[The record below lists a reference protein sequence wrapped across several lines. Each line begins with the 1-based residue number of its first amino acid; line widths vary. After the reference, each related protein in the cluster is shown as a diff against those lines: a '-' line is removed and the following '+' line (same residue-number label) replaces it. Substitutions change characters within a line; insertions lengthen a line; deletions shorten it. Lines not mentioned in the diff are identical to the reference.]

1 MEWKA
6 CFRVQ
11 LLVLK
16 MGKEVGEREKERER
30 KRDNDTGVR
39 RDSQNKK
46 S

>member
-1 MEWKA
+1 M
-6 CFRVQ
+6 
-11 LLVLK
+11 LVLK

-39 RDSQNKK
+39 RYSQNKK

>member
-1 MEWKA
+1 
-6 CFRVQ
+6 
-11 LLVLK
+11 